1 VLVAAAV
8 CPHPPLLVPE
18 VGVGVGAEIDDLRR
32 LCARVVDDVCAAEAD
47 RLFIVGAAVGASAR
61 SFAPWAPGSGVERV
75 GVDVPEPLPLP
86 LLVGAWL
93 TRGRLRSFVVVD
105 PDNDAADCL
114 DLGRDLA
121 AAADRVALLV
131 MGDGSA
137 RHDVKAPGYLD
148 ARAPEWDQTVHDA
161 FRRADFQALAGLDP
175 LLAEELLCTG
185 RAPWQV
191 LAGAATGIALE
202 AAHASLSVPL
212 GVGYFVARWSLE
224 AGEGAPSANV

>member
-32 LCARVVDDVCAAEAD
+32 LCARVVDDLCAAEAD
-47 RLFIVGAAVGASAR
+47 QLFIVGAAVGASAR
-61 SFAPWAPGSGVERV
+61 SFVPWAPGSGVDLV

-93 TRGRLRSFVVVD
+93 TRGRARSFVVVD
-105 PDNDAADCL
+105 PDNEPADCL
-114 DLGRDLA
+114 DLCRDLA
-121 AAADRVALLV
+121 GAAGRVALLV

-137 RHDVKAPGYLD
+137 RHDVKAPGYVD
-148 ARAPEWDQTVHDA
+148 SRAPEWDQTVHDA
-161 FRRADFQALAGLDP
+161 FRAADFGGLATLDP
-175 LLAEELLCTG
+175 RLAEELLCTG

-191 LAGAATGIALE
+191 LAGAATGVALDT
-202 AAHASLSVPL
+202 AHASSSVPF

-224 AGEGAPSANV
+224 AGEGAPSANL